1 VAEGFV
7 AKMAVHSMWD
17 FAIRLKFK
25 FFVRIEI
32 FLAFEFWCGR
42 LAELADL

>member
-17 FAIRLKFK
+17 FANRLKFQ

-32 FLAFEFWCGR
+32 FDFWCGR